1 MNEKSAA
8 ELEREAE
15 AARARVMETA
25 ESIRGKMTPGQLLD
39 EFTGLFSGGE
49 SAAMLSNLRTQV
61 RDNPL
66 PVTMVGAGLAWLMFG
81 SGTSNTAHRSAGY
94 PLPSAPGRHDVA
106 GERGGLGGTLSDAA
120 ELVSSSAASVGDTI
134 SSTARAA
141 AAGLTGSAA
150 NASSTTGDMA
160 AKASRSAQD
169 LLEDQ
174 PLAVAAVGLA
184 IGAAIGAML
193 PHTAT
198 EDEQLGAYGDKLRDS
213 AETLLDRGLDEAK
226 QVAADAYETI
236 KQEAGRQDMEADT
249 IADQLGEIVKSTAD
263 KTEHAVRERISDTS
277 QRQT

>member
-1 MNEKSAA
+1 MKEKSAA

-49 SAAMLSNLRTQV
+49 SSAILSNLRTQV

-81 SGTSNTAHRSAGY
+81 SGTSNMAHGSAGY
-94 PLPSAPGRHDVA
+94 PLPPAPGRHDE
-106 GERGGLGGTLSDAA
+106 GERGGFGGTLSDAA
-120 ELVSSSAASVGDTI
+120 DSLSSSATSVGDTI
-134 SSTARAA
+134 SGTARAA

-150 NASSTTGDMA
+150 NASSMTGDMA

-193 PHTAT
+193 PHTTT
-198 EDEQLGAYGDKLRDS
+198 EDEQLGAFGDKLRDT
-213 AETLLDRGLDEAK
+213 AGTMLDRGLDEAK
-226 QVAADAYETI
+226 QAAADAYETI
-236 KQEAGRQDMEADT
+236 KQEAGRQHMEADT
-249 IADQLGEIVKSTAD
+249 MADQLGEIVKSTAD
-263 KTEHAVRERISDTS
+263 KTEHAVRERISDPS
-277 QRQT
+277 QGQT

>member
-1 MNEKSAA
+1 MNEKSAG

-120 ELVSSSAASVGDTI
+120 ESLSSSAASVGDTI

-184 IGAAIGAML
+184 IGAAIGAIL

-236 KQEAGRQDMEADT
+236 KQEAARQDMEADT

-263 KTEHAVRERISDTS
+263 KTEHAVRERISDTP

>member
-1 MNEKSAA
+1 MTEKSAA

-25 ESIRGKMTPGQLLD
+25 ESIRGRMTPGQLLD

-49 SAAMLSNLRTQV
+49 SSAMLANLRTQV

-81 SGTSNTAHRSAGY
+81 SGTADTARGSAGY
-94 PLPSAPGRHDVA
+94 SMPSAPGRHDER
-106 GERGGLGGTLSDAA
+106 ERGGLGSTLSDAA
-120 ELVSSSAASVGDTI
+120 ASLSSAAASVGDTV
-134 SSTARAA
+134 SSAA
-141 AAGLTGSAA
+141 SSAAEGLTGSTATA
-150 NASSTTGDMA
+150 RSVTGDMA
-160 AKASRSAQD
+160 AKAARSAQD
-169 LLEDQ
+169 LLENQ
-174 PLAVAAVGLA
+174 PLAIAAAGLA

-198 EDEQLGAYGDKLRDS
+198 EDEQLGAYGEKLRDT
-213 AETLLDRGLDEAK
+213 AETMLDRGLDEAK
-226 QVAADAYETI
+226 QVAAEAYETI
-236 KQEAGRQDMEADT
+236 KQEAGRQHMEADT

-263 KTEHAVRERISDTS
+263 KTEHAVRERISDPS

>member
-1 MNEKSAA
+1 MTEKSAA

-39 EFTGLFSGGE
+39 EFAGLFSGGE
-49 SAAMLSNLRTQV
+49 SSAMLSNLRTQV

-81 SGTSNTAHRSAGY
+81 SGTSNTPHGSAGY
-94 PLPSAPGRHDVA
+94 SMPSAPGRHDD
-106 GERGGLGGTLSDAA
+106 GERGGLGSTLSDAA
-120 ELVSSSAASVGDTI
+120 SSLSSAATSVSDTV
-134 SSTARAA
+134 SSAVSNTAE
-141 AAGLTGSAA
+141 GLTGSTATA
-150 NASSTTGDMA
+150 RSVTDMA
-160 AKASRSAQD
+160 AKTARSAQE
-169 LLEDQ
+169 LFENQ
-174 PLAVAAVGLA
+174 PLAVAAAGLA

-198 EDEQLGAYGDKLRDS
+198 EDEQLGAYGDKLRDT
-213 AETLLDRGLDEAK
+213 AETMLDRGLDEAK

-236 KQEAGRQDMEADT
+236 KQEAGRQHMEAGT
-249 IADQLGEIVKSTAD
+249 MADQLGEVVKSTAD
-263 KTEHAVRERISDTS
+263 KTEHAVRDRISDPS

>member
-1 MNEKSAA
+1 MKEKSAA

-49 SAAMLSNLRTQV
+49 SSAMLSNLRTQV

-81 SGTSNTAHRSAGY
+81 SGTSNTAHGPAGY
-94 PLPSAPGRHDVA
+94 PLPSAPARHDE
-106 GERGGLGGTLSDAA
+106 GERGGFSGTLSDAA
-120 ELVSSSAASVGDTI
+120 ESLSSSATSVGDTI

-160 AKASRSAQD
+160 KASRSAQY

-198 EDEQLGAYGDKLRDS
+198 EDEQLGAYGDKLRDT
-213 AETLLDRGLDEAK
+213 AETMLDRGLDEAK

-236 KQEAGRQDMEADT
+236 KQEAGRQHMEAGT
-249 IADQLGEIVKSTAD
+249 MADQLGEIVKSTAD
-263 KTEHAVRERISDTS
+263 KTERAVRERISDPS

>member
-81 SGTSNTAHRSAGY
+81 SGTSNAAHRSAGY
-94 PLPSAPGRHDVA
+94 PLPSAPGRHDAV

-120 ELVSSSAASVGDTI
+120 ESISSSATSVGDTI

-184 IGAAIGAML
+184 IGAAIGAIL

-263 KTEHAVRERISDTS
+263 KTEHAVRERISDTP

>member
-81 SGTSNTAHRSAGY
+81 SGTSNTAHRSAG
-94 PLPSAPGRHDVA
+94 GRHDVA

-120 ELVSSSAASVGDTI
+120 ESLSSSAASVGDTI

>member
-1 MNEKSAA
+1 MKEKSAA

-49 SAAMLSNLRTQV
+49 SSAMLANLRTQV

-81 SGTSNTAHRSAGY
+81 SGTANTAHGSAGSM
-94 PLPSAPGRHDVA
+94 PSAPGRHDE
-106 GERGGLGGTLSDAA
+106 GERGGLGSTFSDAA
-120 ELVSSSAASVGDTI
+120 ASLSSAATSVSDTV
-134 SSTARAA
+134 SSTASSAVE
-141 AAGLTGSAA
+141 GLTGSTA
-150 NASSTTGDMA
+150 NARSVTGEMA
-160 AKASRSAQD
+160 AKATRSAQD
-169 LLEDQ
+169 LFENQ
-174 PLAVAAVGLA
+174 PLAVAAAGLA

-198 EDEQLGAYGDKLRDS
+198 EDEQLGAYGDKLRDT
-213 AETLLDRGLDEAK
+213 AETVLDKGLDEAK
-226 QVAADAYETI
+226 QVAAEAYETI
-236 KQEAGRQDMEADT
+236 KQEAGRQHMEADM

-263 KTEHAVRERISDTS
+263 KTEHAVRERISDPS
-277 QRQT
+277 KHQT

>member
-1 MNEKSAA
+1 
-8 ELEREAE
+8 
-15 AARARVMETA
+15 META

-106 GERGGLGGTLSDAA
+106 GEPGGLGGMLSDAA
-120 ELVSSSAASVGDTI
+120 ESLSSSAASVGDTI

-236 KQEAGRQDMEADT
+236 KQEAGREHMEADT
-249 IADQLGEIVKSTAD
+249 MADQIGEIVKSTAD
-263 KTEHAVRERISDTS
+263 KTEHALRERISDTS

>member
-1 MNEKSAA
+1 
-8 ELEREAE
+8 
-15 AARARVMETA
+15 META

-39 EFTGLFSGGE
+39 EFTGLFSGGD
-49 SAAMLSNLRTQV
+49 SSAMLSNLRTQV

-81 SGTSNTAHRSAGY
+81 SGTSNTAHGSAGY
-94 PLPSAPGRHDVA
+94 PLPSAPGRHDE
-106 GERGGLGGTLSDAA
+106 GERGGFSGTLSDAA
-120 ELVSSSAASVGDTI
+120 ESLSSSATSVGDTI

-150 NASSTTGDMA
+150 NASSMTGDMA
-160 AKASRSAQD
+160 AKASRSAQY

-198 EDEQLGAYGDKLRDS
+198 EDEQLGAYGDKLRDT
-213 AETLLDRGLDEAK
+213 AETMLDRGLDEAK

-236 KQEAGRQDMEADT
+236 KQEAGRQHMEAGT
-249 IADQLGEIVKSTAD
+249 MADQLGEIVNSTAD
-263 KTEHAVRERISDTS
+263 KTERAVRERISDPS

>member
-1 MNEKSAA
+1 MTEKSAA

-49 SAAMLSNLRTQV
+49 SSAMLSNLRTQV

-81 SGTSNTAHRSAGY
+81 SGTSNTAHGSAGY
-94 PLPSAPGRHDVA
+94 PLPSAPGRHDE
-106 GERGGLGGTLSDAA
+106 GERGGFGGTLSDAA
-120 ELVSSSAASVGDTI
+120 SSLSSAATSVSDTV
-134 SSTARAA
+134 SSAVSNAA
-141 AAGLTGSAA
+141 EGLTGSTATA
-150 NASSTTGDMA
+150 RSVTGDMA
-160 AKASRSAQD
+160 AKTARSAQE
-169 LLEDQ
+169 LFENQ
-174 PLAVAAVGLA
+174 PLAVAAAGLA

-198 EDEQLGAYGDKLRDS
+198 EDEQLGAYGDKLRNT
-213 AETLLDRGLDEAK
+213 AGTMLDRGLDEAK

-236 KQEAGRQDMEADT
+236 KQEAGRQHMEAGT
-249 IADQLGEIVKSTAD
+249 MADQLGEVVKSTAD
-263 KTEHAVRERISDTS
+263 KTEHAVRDRISDSS

>member
-1 MNEKSAA
+1 
-8 ELEREAE
+8 
-15 AARARVMETA
+15 META

-120 ELVSSSAASVGDTI
+120 ESLSSSAASVGDTI

-184 IGAAIGAML
+184 IGAAIGAIL

-249 IADQLGEIVKSTAD
+249 IADQLGKIVKSTAD
-263 KTEHAVRERISDTS
+263 KTEHAVRERISDTP

>member
-1 MNEKSAA
+1 MNEKSAG

-120 ELVSSSAASVGDTI
+120 ESLSSSAASVGDTI

-184 IGAAIGAML
+184 IGAAIGAIL

-198 EDEQLGAYGDKLRDS
+198 EDEQLGAYSRFRRNF
-213 AETLLDRGLDEAK
+213 A
-226 QVAADAYETI
+226 
-236 KQEAGRQDMEADT
+236 RQ
-249 IADQLGEIVKSTAD
+249 GP
-263 KTEHAVRERISDTS
+263 R
-277 QRQT
+277 

>member
-1 MNEKSAA
+1 MTEKSAA

-49 SAAMLSNLRTQV
+49 SSAMLSNLRTQV

-81 SGTSNTAHRSAGY
+81 SGTSNTAHGSAGY
-94 PLPSAPGRHDVA
+94 PLPSAPGRHDE
-106 GERGGLGGTLSDAA
+106 GERGGFGGTLSDAA
-120 ELVSSSAASVGDTI
+120 SSLSSAATSVSGTV
-134 SSTARAA
+134 SSAVSNAA
-141 AAGLTGSAA
+141 EGLTGSTATA
-150 NASSTTGDMA
+150 RSVTGDMA
-160 AKASRSAQD
+160 AKTARSAQE
-169 LLEDQ
+169 LFENQ
-174 PLAVAAVGLA
+174 PLAVAAAGLA

-198 EDEQLGAYGDKLRDS
+198 EDEQLGAYGDKLRNT
-213 AETLLDRGLDEAK
+213 AGTMLDRGLDEAK

-236 KQEAGRQDMEADT
+236 KQEAGRQHMEAGT
-249 IADQLGEIVKSTAD
+249 MADQLGEVVKSTAD
-263 KTEHAVRERISDTS
+263 KTEHAVRDRISDSS